1 MHLLYK
7 LSTNRFT
14 TYIPQIQ
21 NKETW
26 QISQNNHNLK
36 ASLHFS
42 SRSQYTN
49 LARHG
54 NGVIKHFK
62 YECNKTEHQKP

>member
-1 MHLLYK
+1 MQLLCK
-7 LSTNRFT
+7 LSTNKFT
-14 TYIPQIQ
+14 TYIPRIQ

-36 ASLHFS
+36 GSLHFS
-42 SRSQYTN
+42 SKSQYTN

-54 NGVIKHFK
+54 NATIKHFK
-62 YECNKTEHQKP
+62 SEFNKIEHHKP